1 MLKNKKLI
9 IILSVAATL
18 VLLFVFWGKEEQG
31 NEIEVPVKQGKFEVS
46 VISTGELEAENSE
59 NIYGPPG
66 LRKIRVYNV
75 KITDLVPEGTIVD
88 SGAYV
93 ATLDRTEATGKLKD
107 VEANVEEAESN
118 FIKVQ
123 LDTTLELRKLRDDLI
138 NKKFELEDKKIN
150 LEQSQY
156 EPPAIIRQAEIA
168 LDKVQR
174 DYDQSLKSYKL
185 KVRQARVKMKE
196 AELKLAKNVRKRD
209 DILEIMN
216 KFVIKAPK
224 KGMVI
229 YFKEWNGKKRK
240 VGSTI
245 SPWESMVAT
254 LPDLRTMVSKTY
266 VNEIDIRKVK
276 KDQAVKIK
284 VDAFPEKEFEGK
296 VVSVANVGEQLPNSD
311 AKVFEVSII
320 LNESDTILR
329 PSMTTSNTIMTSTF
343 DDVVYIPIEALLIT
357 DSLTF
362 VYKKE
367 GMSFKKQQIETGTSN
382 ENEIIVTKGLTK
394 DDIIMLNVPEAK
406 DEKEPVSNL

>member
-1 MLKNKKLI
+1 MPKNKKLI
-9 IILSVAATL
+9 IILSIAAAI
-18 VLLFVFWGKEEQG
+18 VLIFIFWGKEEQSY
-31 NEIEVPVKQGKFEVS
+31 EIEVPVKQGKFDVK
-46 VISTGELEAENSE
+46 VTSTGELEAENSE
-59 NIYGPPG
+59 NIYGPSG

-107 VEANVEEAESN
+107 VETNVEEAESN

-156 EPPAIIRQAEIA
+156 EPPATIRQAEIA

-174 DYDQSLKSYKL
+174 SYDQSLKSYKL
-185 KVRQARVKMKE
+185 KVKQAQVKMKE
-196 AELKLAKNVRKRD
+196 AELKLAKNTRKRD

-216 KFVIKAPK
+216 KFVVKAPK

-254 LPDLRTMVSKTY
+254 LPDLSTMVSKTY

-276 KDQAVKIK
+276 KDQSVKIK
-284 VDAFPEKEFEGK
+284 VDAFPEKEFDGK
-296 VVSVANVGEQLPNSD
+296 VISVANVGEQLPNSD

-320 LNESDTILR
+320 LNQSDTILR
-329 PSMTTSNTIMTSTF
+329 PSMTTSNIIMTSTF
-343 DDVVYIPIEALLIT
+343 DNVIYIPIEALLVT
-357 DSLTF
+357 DTLTF

-367 GMSFKKQQIETGTSN
+367 GLSFKKQQIETGISN
-382 ENEIIVTKGLTK
+382 ENEIIVTKGLKK
-394 DDIIMLNVPEAK
+394 DDLIMLNAPDEEDKNNEA
-406 DEKEPVSNL
+406 NN